1 MPNTSERV
9 TRAMDRELERLR
21 KEISARDH
29 RLRLLQEAH
38 NHLEVLLIERG
49 IKYNV
54 PL

>member
-1 MPNTSERV
+1 MPNTSERM
-9 TRAMDRELERLR
+9 TLAIDRELERLR
-21 KEISARDH
+21 KEIAARDH

-38 NHLEVLLIERG
+38 NHLEELLIERG